1 MSYQEKRTGVSI
13 LTGALVLA
21 AYCVYAFGKSNAGV
35 VASGDLKFWAST
47 ILIFLGIGI
56 GAAIIVHIVF
66 HILFAISFAVQQEVQ
81 GGQSD
86 DKAIVKMIELE
97 TREDERDRLIEL
109 KSMRIGFIIAGFGFV
124 GGLVSL
130 LFNNSPVIML
140 NILYISFSVG
150 SLLEGVGQL
159 YYYRKGV

>member
-1 MSYQEKRTGVSI
+1 MSYQEKRTGASI

-21 AYCVYAFGKSNAGV
+21 AYCIYAFGKNNTGV
-35 VASGDLKFWAST
+35 AASGDLKFWAST
-47 ILIFLGIGI
+47 MLIFLGIGI
-56 GAAIIVHIVF
+56 GAAILVQIVF
-66 HILFAISFAVQQEVQ
+66 HILFAISVAVQQELQ
-81 GGQSD
+81 GNQSD
-86 DKAIVKMIELE
+86 DKAIEKMIKLE
-97 TREDERDRLIEL
+97 IREDERDRLIEL
-109 KSMRIGFIIAGFGFV
+109 KSIRLGFITAGLGFV